1 MGSAIKYI
9 LGISLFLYVTIC
21 FNNIG
26 VVEKTILEVQNNNSK
41 ILYYQMQRIY
51 NRQSDILGLLKF
63 DSTELAVTGEVDA
76 GGME

>member
-1 MGSAIKYI
+1 MELLWKY
-9 LGISLFLYVTIC
+9 LLLFCFVVYFSIC
-21 FNNIG
+21 FNNID
-26 VVEKTILEVQNNNSK
+26 VMQKTILEVQNNNSK
-41 ILYYQMQRIY
+41 ILYNQMQRIY